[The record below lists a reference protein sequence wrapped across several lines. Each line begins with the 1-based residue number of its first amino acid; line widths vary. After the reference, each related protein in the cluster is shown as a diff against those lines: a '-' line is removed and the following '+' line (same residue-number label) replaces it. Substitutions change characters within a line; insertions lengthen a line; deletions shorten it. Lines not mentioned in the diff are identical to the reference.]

1 MSESFED
8 QLATAFV
15 AKMAG
20 MTLKSV
26 DDSTI
31 QRSGA
36 PATRIDPASFLT
48 AIQDRKKQEQ
58 QRQAD
63 ELNKIAEQMYPLP
76 QPIQPLPPIEPLPPL
91 EPLPPSPVQI
101 VDKSVTTS
109 ELVEVLKSIDS
120 SIKELVNHFKQT

>member
-20 MTLKSV
+20 MTLKAV
-26 DDSTI
+26 DENTTH
-31 QRSGA
+31 RTGL
-36 PATRIDPASFLT
+36 PAARIDPASFLT
-48 AIQDRKKQEQ
+48 VVHEKKKQEQ

-63 ELNKIAEQMYPLP
+63 ELNRMAEQMYPLP
-76 QPIQPLPPIEPLPPL
+76 EPIQPLPQPP
-91 EPLPPSPVQI
+91 QQFI
-101 VDKSVTTS
+101 VTPQPEITTATSS

-120 SIKELVNHFKQT
+120 SIKELVNHFKQS